1 MSRFNPVRISGVRG
15 PHTLRLRGYALA
27 LVSIRCGF
35 LGSGD
40 LPMFSL
46 AIGSL
51 VSIRCG
57 FLGSGDRW
65 ERRCV
70 TSRWSF
76 NPVRISGVRG
86 LCPRDKRR
94 AYFAIRSFNPVRI
107 SGVRGQ
113 HPGLWGC

>member
-57 FLGSGDRW
+57 FLGSGDNGSSPPTSW
-65 ERRCV
+65 VERQ
-70 TSRWSF
+70 
-76 NPVRISGVRG
+76 G
-86 LCPRDKRR
+86 
-94 AYFAIRSFNPVRI
+94 FNPVRI

-113 HPGLWGC
+113 QL